1 MPPKPI
7 LSIIIPAHNEEKYI
21 EKTLKSIKNSDIN
34 NYEIIVVCDNCTDK
48 TYDLS
53 KKYTKKIYQTKKS
66 VGSH

>member
-1 MPPKPI
+1 MI
-7 LSIIIPAHNEEKYI
+7 SFIIPAHNEEKYI